1 MLLEARGLKKR
12 HRGTTLIDGIE
23 LALYPGETVVLLGP
37 TGCGKTTLL
46 AMLGCLLAP
55 DEGELSLEGQRVN
68 FGDPATCALLRR
80 ARIGFI
86 AQRAPVQPFAAIE
99 QHLIA
104 VAEHGGLGPAAAC
117 DRARELLFRVGLAA
131 QIRKYPTELDRV
143 QLQRLGLAHALVNRP
158 RLLLADDPT
167 ADLEPGQADAV
178 VNLLLAQ
185 ARLAGTGLLMATRDP
200 SVLPQF
206 DRVFTL
212 AAGRLHEYNAFRPTQ
227 RSRAEPTPAAAL
239 FGNDFATTG

>member
-12 HRGTTLIDGIE
+12 HRGTTLIDGID
-23 LALYPGETVVLLGP
+23 LALYPGETVALLGP
-37 TGCGKTTLL
+37 AGSGKTTLL

-55 DEGELSLEGQRVN
+55 DEGELSLAGQRVD

-80 ARIGFI
+80 ACIGFI
-86 AQRAPVQPFAAIE
+86 GQRAPTQPFAAIE

-104 VAEHGGLGPAAAC
+104 VAEHGGLGAAAAC

-131 QIRKYPTELDRV
+131 QIRKYPTELDRL
-143 QLQRLGLAHALVNRP
+143 QLQRLGVAHALLNRP

-167 ADLEPGQADAV
+167 AGLEPSQAETI

-185 ARLAGTGLLMATRDP
+185 ARMAGAGLLMVTEDP
-200 SVLPQF
+200 SVRPRF

-212 AAGRLHEYNAFRPTQ
+212 AAGRLHEYDAFRPSQ
-227 RSRAEPTPAAAL
+227 RSRVEPAAVVEV